1 MGYTRYWERTNKAIT
16 EEFVKEVKTIIGDS
30 LSKGIVICGWDGTG
44 TPEITTEEISFNG
57 NGSKNLDHETLF
69 IGKETGFN
77 FCKTAC
83 KPYDYTV
90 RKVLRAALKE
100 GLIVSLSDDGTNE
113 EIISDED
120 YLKRYRR

>member
-57 NGSKNLDHETLF
+57 NGSKDLDHETLF

-90 RKVLRAALKE
+90 SVKSSFERRIDCQSVRRWYKRR
-100 GLIVSLSDDGTNE
+100 
-113 EIISDED
+113 D
-120 YLKRYRR
+120 YI

>member
-57 NGSKNLDHETLF
+57 NGSKDLDHETLF

-100 GLIVSLSDDGTNE
+100 GLIVNLSDDGTNE